1 MRRIGTLGASVAAV
15 LALAALTAGGA
26 QAAKLVLS
34 SAGKPLANGETVFD
48 ELRIADCLQFS
59 QGTLNTNA
67 RATVAATFKAVVA
80 RHCETEF
87 PGNGGIKRVT
97 MTAGGN
103 ATFTGNFELT
113 VPGPCTYRFSVLHS
127 HFAIPGFLVTEGEEV
142 GLLNPNASGAGC
154 EPTRT
159 ELFEAD
165 VDIAAFGAVLETS
178 LF

>member
-34 SAGKPLANGETVFD
+34 SAGKPLATGATVFD

-59 QGTLNTNA
+59 QGTLGTNA
-67 RATVAATFKAVVA
+67 RSTVAATFKAVVA
-80 RHCETEF
+80 HHCETEF

-113 VPGPCTYRFSVLHS
+113 VPGPCMKGWPAHCVRRSVARGS
-127 HFAIPGFLVTEGEEV
+127 RPAACCRRAAFWRQT
-142 GLLNPNASGAGC
+142 SGARAGW
-154 EPTRT
+154 
-159 ELFEAD
+159 
-165 VDIAAFGAVLETS
+165 
-178 LF
+178 